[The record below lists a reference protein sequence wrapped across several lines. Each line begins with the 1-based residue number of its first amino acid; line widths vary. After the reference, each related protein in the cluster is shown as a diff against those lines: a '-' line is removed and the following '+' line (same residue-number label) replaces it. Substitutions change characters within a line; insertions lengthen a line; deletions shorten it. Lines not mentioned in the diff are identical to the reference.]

1 MTKAVCFNCGELKH
15 GAFTSCKAC
24 HIRPAGEAEMVRSL
38 GLSDHYLTQ
47 EQIDQVAKLIK
58 NGEPIQFQEE
68 QLELLTQEVK
78 KFLLTPVGKM
88 LSGQT
93 EEPSKNKWWQFWKS

>member
-1 MTKAVCFNCGELKH
+1 MTKAVCFNCGEIKY
-15 GAFTSCKAC
+15 GTFTSCKEC
-24 HIRPAGEAEMVRSL
+24 HIRPASEAEMVRSL
-38 GLSDHYLTQ
+38 GLSDHYLTL

-88 LSGQT
+88 LSGQA
-93 EEPSKNKWWQFWKS
+93 EDPLKNKWWQFWKS

>member
-1 MTKAVCFNCGELKH
+1 MTKAVCFNCGEIKH
-15 GAFTSCKAC
+15 GTFTSCKAC
-24 HIRPAGEAEMVRSL
+24 QIRPAGEFEMVRSL

-68 QLELLTQEVK
+68 QLELLTREVK

-88 LSGQT
+88 LSGLA
-93 EEPSKNKWWQFWKS
+93 EEPSQNKWWQFWR

>member
-1 MTKAVCFNCGELKH
+1 
-15 GAFTSCKAC
+15 
-24 HIRPAGEAEMVRSL
+24 MVRSL

-47 EQIDQVAKLIK
+47 EQIDQVTKLIK
-58 NGEPIQFQEE
+58 KGESIQFQEE

-88 LSGQT
+88 LSGRA
-93 EEPSKNKWWQFWKS
+93 EDSSKNRWWQFWR

>member
-15 GAFTSCKAC
+15 GAFTICKGCQA
-24 HIRPAGEAEMVRSL
+24 RPAGEAEMVRSL

-47 EQIDQVAKLIK
+47 EQIDQAVKLIK
-58 NGEPIQFQEE
+58 KGEPIQFQED

-88 LSGQT
+88 LSGQA
-93 EEPSKNKWWQFWKS
+93 EAPSKNKWWQFWR